1 MRGGGGGW
9 LDNVH
14 LPFSD
19 DWVIVSV
26 FFVFWWAGT
35 MNVKEVKY
43 CTYVEFFEGSI
54 FFWEKWIHVCRKCR
68 LY

>member
-1 MRGGGGGW
+1 
-9 LDNVH
+9 
-14 LPFSD
+14 
-19 DWVIVSV
+19 
-26 FFVFWWAGT
+26 
-35 MNVKEVKY
+35 MNVKKVKY